1 MLNLSPAF
9 ARMISPVGVEEF
21 FDVYWEKELLHL
33 RRETPDY
40 YSDAL
45 TVGDVDRYFQTQHI
59 SPHFLGVLKDGEFCP
74 QDQWTQVI
82 QRIRNNVAER
92 VLDVKKLLA
101 LFNSGATIII
111 NTGETAIPSLTGLS
125 HALEHELKC
134 PVQAN
139 IYITPPQTQGFA
151 PHFDAHNVFILQIYG
166 NKNWNLYDSPIHAPV
181 RTVPVESFGYQDREP
196 RAAIELQPG
205 DLLYIPR
212 GMVHCARA
220 EKTASIHVTV
230 GVMLRH
236 WSSLLKTLAKK
247 ADEDEKFRRLLPHG
261 LSGEKERSD
270 FAAEFTRQVRELLT
284 QIDFPAIHRA
294 DFVEGRRTDSRGR
307 FTDLLRLEGLTAN
320 SVVCLRPSLDY
331 LIERDDQFIIVL
343 FEGEELIVPLF
354 LEASLIKMFEEKPFA
369 VREIEGIPNDAGKL
383 AMVRRFVQ
391 AGFLTVVSI

>member
-1 MLNLSPAF
+1 MLNSSPAF
-9 ARMISPVGVEEF
+9 AGMISPVGVEEF
-21 FDVYWEKELLHL
+21 FDVYWEKDSLHL

-45 TVGDVDRYFQTQHI
+45 TVGDLDRYFQTQHI

-74 QDQWTQVI
+74 LDQWTQVI
-82 QRIRNNVAER
+82 QRVRNNVAER

-111 NTGETAIPSLTGLS
+111 NTGETAIPSLTGLGR
-125 HALEHELKC
+125 ALEHELKC

-166 NKNWNLYDSPIHAPV
+166 NKNWNLYDSPIAAPV
-181 RTVPVESFGYQDREP
+181 RTVPVESFGYRDREP
-196 RAAIELQPG
+196 RSAIELQPG

-230 GVMLRH
+230 GPMLRH

-261 LSGEKERSD
+261 LSGEKEQSD
-270 FAAEFTRQVRELLT
+270 FAAEFTRQVSELLA

-294 DFVEGRRTDSRGR
+294 DFVDGQRTDGRGR
-307 FTDLLRLEGLTAN
+307 FTDLLRLELLTAD
-320 SVVCLRPSLDY
+320 SVVRLRPSLDY
-331 LIERDDQFIIVL
+331 LIERDDRFIIIR
-343 FEGEELIVPLF
+343 FEGEELILPSF
-354 LEASLIKMFEEKPFA
+354 LETSVVKMFEEKPFA